1 MPGVITFDLEKK
13 SLFNQGEANVAISK
27 VTEIN
32 NLHSF
37 ICH

>member
-13 SLFNQGEANVAISK
+13 SLFNQGETNVALSK

-32 NLHSF
+32 NLHLF
-37 ICH
+37 ICY